1 MELIELGSI
10 LHMEKGKKPSAQS
23 KEPVDGYLPYVD
35 IKAFEQGIIDSYA
48 STDKSLLCGDGDL
61 LIVGDGSRS
70 GLTGKAMKG
79 VVGSTLYKIYAD
91 GLTTDYLRY
100 FIQGKYVLLNTQKKG
115 TGTPHLNANILKASK
130 LVVPPIPE
138 QQRIVSR
145 IEELFSS
152 LDNAVETLQK
162 TKDQLVV
169 YRQAVLK
176 EAFDGKWEYE
186 RAEDLCEF
194 ITKGTTPK
202 KNEMTANNGEIPF
215 IKVYNL
221 TFDNSLDFSMEP
233 TFVNRETHTRFLARS
248 ITKPGDVLMN
258 IVGPPIGKVSI
269 VPNDYPEWN
278 INQAIARFRCKE
290 RLYNKFLAYY
300 LGFSETVE
308 KMKKKGKATAGQFNL
323 TLEICRDVLIP
334 VPEYIIQVEV
344 VKWIESRLS
353 ACDSIAQTVDTAILK
368 AEAMR
373 QSILKEA
380 FEGRLV

>member
-10 LHMEKGKKPSAQS
+10 LHMEKGKKPLAQS
-23 KEPVDGYLPYVD
+23 KEPADGYLPYVD
-35 IKAFEQGIIDSYA
+35 IKAFEQGIIDNYA
-48 STDKSLLCGDGDL
+48 TTDKSLLCEDGDL
-61 LIVGDGSRS
+61 LIVCDGSRS
-70 GLTGKAMKG
+70 GLTGKAVKG
-79 VVGSTLYKIYAD
+79 VVGSTLSKIYAD
-91 GLTTDYLRY
+91 GLTTEYLRY

-115 TGTPHLNANILKASK
+115 TGTPHLNVNILKASK
-130 LVVPPIPE
+130 LVVPSISE

-162 TKDQLVV
+162 TKEQLAV

-176 EAFDGKWEYE
+176 EAFKGSWEYE

-202 KNEMTANNGEIPF
+202 KNEMTVNSGEIPF

-221 TFDNSLDFSMEP
+221 TFDNSLDFSVDP
-233 TFVNRETHTRFLARS
+233 TFVSKKTHSGFLARS
-248 ITKPGDVLMN
+248 ITSPGDVLMN

-278 INQAIARFRCKE
+278 INQAIARFRCKD

-308 KMKKKGKATAGQFNL
+308 KMEKKGKATAGQFNL
-323 TLEICRDVLIP
+323 TLEICRSVLIP
-334 VPEYIIQVEV
+334 VPNYAIQVELV
-344 VKWIESRLS
+344 QWIESRLS
-353 ACDSIAQTVDTAILK
+353 ACDSISQMVDTAILQ

-380 FEGRLV
+380 FEGRL